1 MARPPS
7 LLRSP
12 PLPLSLSLR
21 LGLLF
26 AAIAAAVC
34 MAVGAYLYQTL
45 SGQMTRRDD
54 VDLLNKACLVR
65 QLLHDT
71 AAAEAMPRRLRDA
84 IGQGLGQDGIMLRAV
99 APSGRVLLDTMPDK
113 PGEPIAAVRLP
124 VPVPF
129 SRDPERA
136 DIAAIDLPAGQAHLL
151 AMMVGDADGGRG
163 ALRVTLARTRSD
175 RLAILKRYAA
185 DLLGALAAG
194 VALATLLGFVAV
206 RRGLRP
212 LYGMAAKADDINAAR
227 LNTRLPVAGLPAEL
241 RPLSMA
247 FNAMLDRLEEGIQ
260 RLSGFAADLAHDLRT
275 PVNALMMQTQVAL
288 SRERSADDYQALL
301 ASSMEEYE
309 RLSRMIE
316 NTLFLAR
323 ADNARLALRREPLD
337 VCAELSHV
345 HDYFEMLAE
354 DKGVTLTLGALPAA
368 KLLADAVLL
377 RRAVNNLVS
386 NAIAHTP
393 RGGTIVLAA
402 RDEAGQDTQ
411 GASGWMVLE
420 VTNTGSTIGAE
431 HIERVFERYYRA
443 DRARESRSS
452 AGLGLA
458 IVRAIMALH
467 GGSVQAESAGGRTVF
482 TLRFPQEAA
491 LAGG

>member
-1 MARPPS
+1 MAR
-7 LLRSP
+7 
-12 PLPLSLSLR
+12 PLSLSLR

-26 AAIAAAVC
+26 ALIAAAVC

-54 VDLLNKACLVR
+54 IDLLNKACLVR
-65 QLLHDT
+65 QLLHDP
-71 AAAEAMPRRLRDA
+71 AAADAMPQRLRDA
-84 IGQGLGQDGIMLRAV
+84 IGQGLGQDGIMLHAV
-99 APSGRVLLDTMPDK
+99 APSGRVLLDTMSDK
-113 PGEPIAAVRLP
+113 LGAAGRAPAALPALAPAP
-124 VPVPF
+124 VPV

-136 DIAAIDLPAGQAHLL
+136 DIAAIQLPAGQAHLL
-151 AMMVGDADGGRG
+151 AMMVGERAEG
-163 ALRVTLARTRSD
+163 ALRVTLTRTRSD

-212 LYGMAAKADDINAAR
+212 LYGMAAQADGINAAR
-227 LNTRLPVAGLPAEL
+227 LNTRLPVAGLPSEL
-241 RPLSMA
+241 RPLSSA

-260 RLSGFAADLAHDLRT
+260 RLSGFSADLAHDLRT

-323 ADNARLALRREPLD
+323 ADNAQLALRREPLD
-337 VCAELSHV
+337 VCAELAHV

-354 DKGVTLTLGALPAA
+354 DKGVSLSLGELPPS

-393 RGGTIVLAA
+393 RGGAIVLAG
-402 RDEAGQDTQ
+402 RHETTQ
-411 GASGWMVLE
+411 GSGWMVLS
-420 VTNTGSTIGAE
+420 VTNTGSAIGAE

-458 IVRAIMALH
+458 IVRAIMELH
-467 GGSVQAESAGGRTVF
+467 GGSVQAESRDGRTVF
-482 TLRFPQEAA
+482 TLRFPQQAPVLGA
-491 LAGG
+491 